1 MLTCGAPFISLPEVT
16 VRSRRAGAR
25 GYVVK
30 NKAETDFV
38 PAVEAV
44 LSGIKFVSSLQ
55 ALDNVT

>member
-1 MLTCGAPFISLPEVT
+1 LTQESSSDVVQLAISL
-16 VRSRRAGAR
+16 GAR

-30 NKAETDFV
+30 NKAATDLV
-38 PAVEAV
+38 TAVEAV